1 MAFVPC
7 QGKTACRD
15 NGERCLSCGRSLEEI
30 TWLRDLLDQL
40 SSLAIEYG
48 YDNVDEF
55 AAYIAHKLPK
65 MIEYRRQQ
73 SMEQA
78 NAD

>member
-40 SSLAIEYG
+40 GSLAIEYG

-65 MIEYRRQQ
+65 MVEYRRQQ
-73 SMEQA
+73 SREQA